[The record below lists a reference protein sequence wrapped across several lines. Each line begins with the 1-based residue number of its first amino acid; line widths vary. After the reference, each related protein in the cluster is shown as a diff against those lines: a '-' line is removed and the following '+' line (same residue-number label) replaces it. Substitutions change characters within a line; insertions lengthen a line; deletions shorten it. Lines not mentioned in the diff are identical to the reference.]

1 MLLFGAEVAAN
12 TRRREALVLRRY
24 LGDGA
29 KGRLASPALMDRFV
43 RRLEAEEWLFRE
55 GETGRE
61 MFVILQGTLRLMR
74 GETELKRLGAGAYF
88 GEMSMLLDAPRTA
101 GAQAVDPDTQVIAV
115 SAANFDTLLR
125 ENPDL
130 VRRMLREMAERVRTM
145 NDRLAQRP

>member
-1 MLLFGAEVAAN
+1 MGEDAP
-12 TRRREALVLRRY
+12 RELAVPLSRIVFPRAKELEVLRR
-24 LGDGA
+24 LCN
-29 KGRLASPALMDRFV
+29 GR
-43 RRLEAEEWLFRE
+43 RE
-55 GETGRE
+55 GEAGRE
-61 MFVILQGTLRLMR
+61 MFVILQGGLRLMR
-74 GETELKRLGAGAYF
+74 GETELKRLGAGEYF

-145 NDRLAQRP
+145 NNRLDGK